1 VDAVTTAEEKNAMNT
16 PETEELPTPTQAAP
30 ATAEGSKPKA
40 SIKAPDAPQKPHGAP
55 VKAKPTSLA
64 KAAKKGPKVS
74 QNAAKAGSK
83 NPVSAREIRKTA
95 KILGSPISGRGM
107 GLSSHSGFR
116 R

>member
-1 VDAVTTAEEKNAMNT
+1 MVLIEHRQRSFSEYSVKKTHCF
-16 PETEELPTPTQAAP
+16 LF
-30 ATAEGSKPKA
+30 G
-40 SIKAPDAPQKPHGAP
+40 IKAPDAPQKPHGAP